1 MWLLFSFFSFF
12 LELVEFLKCS
22 NMNPNLADPLQ
33 PETKTCGGRSV
44 YCMYVNIKCRRRVCD
59 SISNL
64 LMMWSEGKSPN
75 LTFNKLE
82 SSRNNGNS
90 IHKNKNSGAK
100 YANIW
105 SDGVPSF
112 FFFFGF
118 QILVFTADKLRP
130 KLNTE
135 LELGVEQQVG
145 SSLSTPKGYGF
156 ESSKKQYQ
164 VSCMIQASLEPEVHY

>member
-1 MWLLFSFFSFF
+1 M
-12 LELVEFLKCS
+12 LKYEPKPGWSPAAWNKDLWWQVCVLHVCQHK
-22 NMNPNLADPLQ
+22 M
-33 PETKTCGGRSV
+33 PEESDK
-44 YCMYVNIKCRRRVCD
+44 

-64 LMMWSEGKSPN
+64 LRMWSEGKSPN

-82 SSRNNGNS
+82 SSRNNGNN
-90 IHKNKNSGAK
+90 IHKSKNSGAK

-105 SDGVPSF
+105 SDGVPSFF

-145 SSLSTPKGYGF
+145 SSPSTQKGYGF

-164 VSCMIQASLEPEVHY
+164 VSGMIQASLEHEVNY